1 MNAQDIDQAK
11 TIDAEQFES
20 AKSTLKSIIKS
31 NPSEGKAYFLLGNV
45 YLVKR

>member
-11 TIDAEQFES
+11 KAIDAEQFEN

-31 NPSEGKAYFLLGNV
+31 DPSEGKAYSF
-45 YLVKR
+45 